1 MEGTAMNKAQVNHN
15 FTYHAPKGGQPER
28 YSALR
33 TQAKELA

>member
-1 MEGTAMNKAQVNHN
+1 MNEAQVNHN
-15 FTYHAPKGGQPER
+15 FTYHAPKGDRPER